1 MLFPVVI
8 HKEPDSCFGV
18 TIPDIP
24 GCFTAGD
31 TIDEAIRNIQEAVA
45 CHLHDAVEAPQ
56 PSPIERHLA
65 NPDYGEGIWAMID
78 IDFSF
83 LAKKHKR
90 INITVP
96 EDVLRKID
104 AVARHRGMSRS
115 AFLVQAAQ
123 KSCDAAADPP
133 SRR

>member
-8 HKEPDSCFGV
+8 HKDPGTCFGV

-31 TIDEAIRNIQEAVA
+31 TIDEAIRNVQEAVE
-45 CHLHDAVEAPQ
+45 CHLHDAEAAPQ
-56 PSPIERHLA
+56 PSPIENHLA
-65 NPDYGEGIWAMID
+65 NPDYGDGIWVMVD

-83 LAKKHKR
+83 LAKKHRR
-90 INITVP
+90 INVTIP

-104 AVARHRGMSRS
+104 AVAKHRRMSRS

-123 KSCDAAADPP
+123 KSCEATD
-133 SRR
+133 